1 MLTVLFSTIFV
12 VDMRIACN
20 YHACMSKMI
29 QLRNV
34 PESLHR
40 RLKARAALEGL
51 SLSEYLL
58 QEIRRTSEF
67 PTTAELQERLARRQT
82 VEPSVSPADAVRRER
97 DRR

>member
-1 MLTVLFSTIFV
+1 
-12 VDMRIACN
+12 
-20 YHACMSKMI
+20 MSKMI

-40 RLKARAALEGL
+40 KLKSRAALEGL

-58 QEIRRTSEF
+58 QEIRRMSEF
-67 PTTAELQERLARRQT
+67 PTPAELQERLARRQSI
-82 VEPSVSPADAVRRER
+82 EPSVSPGEAVRHER